1 MMARFNYLEKC
12 PLKKLSVGKFSLA
25 VPLATGSDEILMI
38 EIIDN
43 NDKMNQE
50 EIEA

>member
-25 VPLATGSDEILMI
+25 VPLAKSDEILMI

-43 NDKMNQE
+43 NDRMN
-50 EIEA
+50 